1 VVRELVGAGPA
12 SERQYVMSHLH
23 TRRLRLVPATA
34 ETTALELSGHGQLGV
49 MLGCTVPVDWP
60 PEDMRDALPIFE
72 AALRDRPEEAGWRA
86 WYWITA
92 GPSGAVLVGSGG
104 FKGPPNATGVVE
116 VGYGTL
122 ARYRR
127 LGFAGEAVDAL
138 TVHALTQPGV
148 RRVEAECHPHN
159 VGSLGVLRRC
169 RFECLGPGEEA
180 GTRRFGRAT

>member
-1 VVRELVGAGPA
+1 
-12 SERQYVMSHLH
+12 MSHLH

-34 ETTALELSGHGQLGV
+34 ETTALELSGHDQLGV

-60 PEDMRDALPIFE
+60 HDDARDVLPMFE
-72 AALRDRPEEAGWRA
+72 AALRDRPEEAGWWG
-86 WYWITA
+86 WYWIAA
-92 GPSGAVLVGSGG
+92 GAAGQSGAVLVGGGG
-104 FKGPPNATGVVE
+104 FLGPPNAAGVVV
-116 VGYGTL
+116 VGYSTL

-148 RRVEAECHPHN
+148 RQVEAECHPHN

-169 RFECLGPGEEA
+169 RFEFLGPGDEA
-180 GTRRFGRAT
+180 GTQRFGRAT